1 MPGAGRM
8 RKPCARQER
17 DNRSRSSF
25 VPQTSMTIGR
35 LAREAGVN
43 IETVRYYQ
51 RRGLLPTPRKPPG
64 GARRYSSES
73 LMCLRFIRR
82 AQELGFTLR
91 EISELL
97 MLGDGSCPETRAIA
111 EKRLGDIEMRL
122 HDLKSMHN
130 TLGKLIRT
138 CRAGNHP
145 PCPIIA
151 SLERNSD

>member
-1 MPGAGRM
+1 
-8 RKPCARQER
+8 
-17 DNRSRSSF
+17 

-64 GARRYSSES
+64 GARRYSSDS
-73 LMCLRFIRR
+73 LQRLRFIRR

-97 MLGDGSCPETRAIA
+97 MLGDGSCAETRAIA
-111 EKRLGDIEMRL
+111 EKRLRDIEMRL
-122 HDLKSMHN
+122 HDLKSMHT
-130 TLGKLIRT
+130 TLEKLIRT

-151 SLERNSD
+151 SLERNPE